1 MWTVAHAVT
10 EKLHR
15 AFIRKPI
22 RWVAEMTLSVIESL
36 FCFRPVTQRHRMIG
50 VATSFLAAWWRR
62 LMFRFWFRLD
72 FATAICAIVISASFS
87 TWAQADAP
95 IKLTFAPMH
104 PERASSKFELEITE
118 PPEGISFVLF
128 EMRIVRFEDVPV
140 SEMRLTFSCT
150 QGVSICGT
158 HFDGKNVFAPT
169 AILLDENLNSL
180 LRGGFDLC
188 RIRYIFTYPA
198 YYYLFKFDWSV
209 DEANIKYYDSR
220 KLPPDF
226 MGIEEWVLVDSNC
239 KGD

>member
-10 EKLHR
+10 ERLHR

-22 RWVAEMTLSVIESL
+22 RWVADMTLSVIESL

-50 VATSFLAAWWRR
+50 GATSFQAAWRGC
-62 LMFRFWFRLD
+62 LMFRFLFRLD

-140 SEMRLTFSCT
+140 SEMRLTFACT
-150 QGVSICGT
+150 QGISICGLS
-158 HFDGKNVFAPT
+158 FDGKNKFGSA
-169 AILLDENLNSL
+169 AILLDEDLNQVNLYS
-180 LRGGFDLC
+180 FELC
-188 RIRYIFTYPA
+188 RIKYIFTDSA
-198 YYYLFKFDWSV
+198 YYYLFKFDWSI
-209 DEANIKYYDSR
+209 DEANIKYYDR
-220 KLPPDF
+220 RRLPPDF
-226 MGIEEWVLVDSNC
+226 MGIDSWILTESNC

>member
-1 MWTVAHAVT
+1 MTDIT
-10 EKLHR
+10 TKLHGVWR
-15 AFIRKPI
+15 ISPVFG
-22 RWVAEMTLSVIESL
+22 LSFPLDCARVI
-36 FCFRPVTQRHRMIG
+36 CV
-50 VATSFLAAWWRR
+50 
-62 LMFRFWFRLD
+62 
-72 FATAICAIVISASFS
+72 IVISALFP

-118 PPEGISFVLF
+118 PPEGIYSVLF